1 MPRMEQAFSGIYM
14 RNGRPHAVDDLP
26 MDLYRLATE
35 TEVAAAEEQ
44 ATLPPDLTDESTPF
58 G

>member
-1 MPRMEQAFSGIYM
+1 MEQAFSGICM